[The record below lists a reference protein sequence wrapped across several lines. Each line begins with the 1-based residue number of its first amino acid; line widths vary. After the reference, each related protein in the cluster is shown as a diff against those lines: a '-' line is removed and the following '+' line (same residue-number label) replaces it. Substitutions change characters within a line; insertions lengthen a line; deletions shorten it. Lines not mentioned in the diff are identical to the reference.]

1 MMINK
6 LLVQILLVYFSLLIA
21 SGEEFE
27 NHGSVICYFH
37 LKQGI
42 SSSTQLKPIIH
53 YGGSGTRLSQKV
65 FLTAAHNLYFIGKDE
80 TEIEHLRHYEPF
92 PRQIEFYTFNKTK
105 ILCDEFC
112 LSRNYREHAATSK
125 NQNEYDYAILYSSSS
140 NDAFS
145 HSYSFCYTQQMP
157 HPINIRMTG
166 YNHSYLDEAS
176 SSFNHNYFRI
186 ESNANVNRYK
196 YGEELPNDH
205 FVEYIVD
212 LPVNAHMEGFS
223 GATVHFLDTP
233 ENIVAIHTANYVR
246 KTKNKSSS
254 LFGIFGSNESEQTT
268 IIGLGVKTRP
278 YFNVQ
283 IHTLHD
289 LLLKRMIWQK
299 LNFDFINPS
308 VDRWRPVLLSVQADR
323 EYLLQSK
330 FLELLKKNL
339 GFIGHSKEKIKE
351 KILELFQFFAL
362 SGYGR
367 SIMVMN
373 FDEDLLLHSTV
384 DDETETYRD
393 LNLSEH
399 SKSKDMTLEGIDKL
413 QEKYD
418 EPLFVVALG
427 VTTNSEEVDSEI
439 WDYVIK
445 NNFLYKRI
453 DYLQHPDENDQD
465 YDERIIQETQRIT
478 ELLVRNASLN
488 PTRAEEKKEEDLTI
502 ADITLLSITSPEEIS
517 PAAQELAQNLEN
529 S

>member
-65 FLTAAHNLYFIGKDE
+65 FLTAAHNLYFIGKDK
-80 TEIEHLRHYEPF
+80 TEIEHLQYYEPF

-145 HSYSFCYTQQMP
+145 HSYSFCDTQQMP

-176 SSFNHNYFRI
+176 SSFNHNSFTI

-196 YGEELPNDH
+196 YGEELPNNN

-212 LPVNAHMEGFS
+212 LPVNAHMKGFS
-223 GATVHFLDTP
+223 GATVHLDTP

-246 KTKNKSSS
+246 KTKNKLSS
-254 LFGIFGSNESEQTT
+254 LFRMFGFNESEQTT

-299 LNFDFINPS
+299 LNFNFINPS
-308 VDRWRPVLLSVQADR
+308 VDRWRPVLLSVQADN
-323 EYLLQSK
+323 ESLLQIQFLQVLHQKLINEGMISK
-330 FLELLKKNL
+330 SFDFFSLSKGKGIVESIFGEEFLNKNSNKF
-339 GFIGHSKEKIKE
+339 FI
-351 KILELFQFFAL
+351 
-362 SGYGR
+362 
-367 SIMVMN
+367 
-373 FDEDLLLHSTV
+373 
-384 DDETETYRD
+384 DDKQSD
-393 LNLSEH
+393 LNFSEQ
-399 SKSKDMTLEGIDKL
+399 SKSTDVTLEGINRL
-413 QEKYD
+413 QDLYPSS
-418 EPLFVVALG
+418 PLLVIALG
-427 VTTNSEEVDSEI
+427 VSLNSEKVHLKVI
-439 WDYVIK
+439 RYVTK
-445 NNFLYKRI
+445 HNFLYKRI

-502 ADITLLSITSPEEIS
+502 ADITLSSITSPEEIS